1 MEPEPEPDRERRAA
15 LVEAMLSN
23 APYTWRAQLEAH
35 VTAMSEE
42 QLLVLEGI
50 VRTGKMDLVDL
61 GKHPRVAFVLQPMW
75 YRANRARISMVE
87 GDQDNLIQLS
97 RLSGPP
103 TKALMDAMAE
113 LVPTNANRRGDY
125 SNVDL

>member
-23 APYTWRAQLEAH
+23 APDTRRAQLEAH

-42 QLLVLEGI
+42 ELLVLEGI
-50 VRTGKMDLVDL
+50 VRTGKMDFVDL
-61 GKHPRVAFVLQPMW
+61 GKHPRVAFVLQPVW
-75 YRANRARISMVE
+75 YRANQARIHMIE
-87 GDQDNLIQLS
+87 GDHDNLIKLT
-97 RLSGPP
+97 RLAEFS

-113 LVPTNANRRGDY
+113 LVPT
-125 SNVDL
+125 

>member
-23 APYTWRAQLEAH
+23 APDTWHAQLETH

-50 VRTGKMDLVDL
+50 VRTGEMDLVDL
-61 GKHPRVAFVLQPMW
+61 AKHPRVAFVLQPVW
-75 YRANRARISMVE
+75 YRANVARYGMIE
-87 GDQDNLIQLS
+87 GDRGNLMQLS
-97 RLSGPP
+97 GLSGPP
-103 TKALMDAMAE
+103 TEALMDAMAE
-113 LVPTNANRRGDY
+113 LVPT
-125 SNVDL
+125 